1 MFLYSYLKQREQF
14 VSINN
19 FKISSKFLL
28 TGLHR
33 SNRRM
38 LGLLLLNIF
47 INDLLLFLQNSYLHN
62 FADDDII
69 WAFVNDMNLEKESE
83 TDQVI

>member
-1 MFLYSYLKQREQF
+1 
-14 VSINN
+14 
-19 FKISSKFLL
+19 
-28 TGLHR
+28 
-33 SNRRM
+33 M
-38 LGLLLLNIF
+38 LGPLLLNIF

-83 TDQVI
+83 TDQVIIINRLGKMGDSCNINIGPIYIKDLTTTK